1 MRYPRDQLRTPPRV
15 VERLAEYGRM
25 ARAAMLA
32 HIPTTEPRAYLYDL
46 VRDYP
51 LRGGRG
57 MRPALHMAAA
67 RAFGASTEDAM
78 STAVAVEL
86 LHNGL
91 LVLDDIQDES
101 EQRRGAP
108 TLHRLHG
115 VPLASN
121 VGTAMSVM
129 SLVPLLDNVAVCGPE
144 VALAIFEEAIRMA
157 QLCAEG
163 QSQELGW
170 RRDNRVDVTARE
182 YLDMV
187 LRKTSA
193 YSTIFPVRAGVM
205 VGRRTTEVPPAVTRY
220 AYLLGAA
227 FQVQDDL
234 LNVSCADQGYGKE
247 PFGDLLEGKRTLLT
261 IRLFECASPGE
272 RAWLHRYFGTPRAE
286 KSAAQLD
293 YVVGL
298 MRAYGVA
305 EYTQRAV
312 QGLVGAALAE
322 AAEAFKGLSPSLD
335 LDLLRHMPIWVIE
348 QS

>member
-1 MRYPRDQLRTPPRV
+1 
-15 VERLAEYGRM
+15 M

-32 HIPTTEPRAYLYDL
+32 QIPTTEPRAYLYDL

-67 RAFGASTEDAM
+67 RAFGAGPGDATA
-78 STAVAVEL
+78 TAVAVEL

-115 VPLASN
+115 IPLACN

-163 QSQELGW
+163 QSQDLGW
-170 RRDNRVDVTARE
+170 RRDNRIDVTTRE

-193 YSTIFPVRAGVM
+193 YSTIFPLRAGVM
-205 VGRRTTEVPPAVTRY
+205 VGRRTTEVPAAVTRY

-234 LNVSCADQGYGKE
+234 LNVSGADLGYGKE

-261 IRLFECASPGE
+261 IGLFERASPEE
-272 RAWLHRYFGTPRAE
+272 RAWLRRYFGTPRTE
-286 KSAAQLD
+286 KTPAQLR
-293 YVVGL
+293 YVVEL

-305 EYTQRAV
+305 EHTQRAV
-312 QGLVGAALAE
+312 QSLVGAALAE
-322 AAEAFKGLSPSLD
+322 ADEAFRGLPESLD
-335 LDLLRHMPIWVIE
+335 LELLRYMPIWVIE